1 MDVPAYILDRYS
13 NISLSAD
20 IMYVNGVAF
29 FVVISRHINHISVI
43 PIQKRNYKTM
53 LGCIDQLKAAYDLRE
68 FTKFEC
74 LRNDLRKAER
84 KIELNCVAA
93 DEHAPYIK
101 RCIRHVKER
110 RRCTFASLNF
120 KRLTRR
126 LVTELVC
133 TAVFLINS
141 TPRSEGVHPTLSPRA
156 IMTGYSLTSKSVE
169 FQFGDFVQATEPPKT
184 SNSKNT
190 MDERTS
196 DAIYCT

>member
-1 MDVPAYILDRYS
+1 MDRYN

-20 IMYVNGVAF
+20 IMRLNGVSL
-29 FVVISRHINHISVI
+29 FVAISRHIKHISVI

-133 TAVFLINS
+133 TAVFCINS
-141 TPRSEGVHPTLSPRA
+141 TPRMDGVHPTLSPRA
-156 IMTGYSLTSKSVE
+156 IMTGHPLINKSVE
-169 FQFGDFVQATEPPKT
+169 FQFCEFCTGDGATKEKQHQ
-184 SNSKNT
+184 
-190 MDERTS
+190 ELHG
-196 DAIYCT
+196 